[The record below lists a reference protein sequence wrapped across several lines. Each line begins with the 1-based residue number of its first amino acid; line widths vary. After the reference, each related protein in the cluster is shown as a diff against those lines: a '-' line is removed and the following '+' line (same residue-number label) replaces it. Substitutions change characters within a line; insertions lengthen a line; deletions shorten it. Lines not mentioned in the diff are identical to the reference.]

1 MRRHLARCALAALLY
16 AAPAAAQRRAPA
28 FRLDPSVDVPVMA
41 VTAPLLGAWFLS
53 REHGPPWCAP
63 SCDAGTVNA
72 FDRPA
77 AGAYRPGWRVVS
89 DATVIAWGLGA
100 ATTLALVEGLPTS
113 LHDTTVVLESVMVAN
128 ALAVMTNFAVGRPR
142 PLAYGDAAPEE
153 ARVSGHAAMSFLSGH
168 TANAFAATVATFQV
182 LRRVARPALAWA
194 ALGVGIGVSSFI
206 GVARV
211 LAGDHFP
218 TDVIAGAV
226 VGAAIGWVVPA
237 LHRAPVRPAPVA
249 FQGGAALTLTG
260 GF

>member
-1 MRRHLARCALAALLY
+1 MRRPLARCALAALLY
-16 AAPAAAQRRAPA
+16 AAPAAAQRAPA
-28 FRLDPSVDVPVMA
+28 FRLDPSIDVPVMA

-53 REHGPPWCAP
+53 RELGPSWCAARCDP
-63 SCDAGTVNA
+63 STVNA
-72 FDRPA
+72 FDRPS
-77 AGAYRPGWRVVS
+77 AGAYRPEWRVVS

-142 PLAYGDAAPEE
+142 PFAYGDAAPEDL
-153 ARVSGHAAMSFLSGH
+153 RLSGNAAMSFFSGH

-182 LRRVARPALAWA
+182 LRRVTRPALAWA
-194 ALGVGIGVSSFI
+194 ALGVCLGVSSFI
-206 GVARV
+206 GAARV

-218 TDVIAGAV
+218 SDVIAGAV

-237 LHRAPVRPAPVA
+237 LHRAPVRPTPVA
-249 FQGGAALTLTG
+249 FQHGAALTLTG
-260 GF
+260 AF